1 MIMQF
6 NQNEFVGGLTNLCV
20 NVYVNDAVAE
30 GQDRLVASCMHE
42 AVSFGDKAAL
52 ISVDTLPVSDYADAS
67 SLLSVVKPI
76 MDEQQLD
83 TTDRKKIQV
92 TLNKYLMA
100 GAFTGEYSLAEAFAV
115 ILSMLTKTKDIYLY
129 KKVVAAYEGYVG
141 GKENDG
147 TLKPMLAT
155 QTITIDL
162 VDVSEL
168 TSEVEKQA
176 ARTANS
182 NKCLEVMLKTYHN
195 LCAPSR
201 KYNEL
206 GYETKSKPSDLK
218 FVVND
223 NFETGFVTNSFATL
237 LNSGRISEKETWSET
252 IVIPEDQF
260 ASDTTKENVIGWF
273 GHKDK
278 YQIKPRFEVGT
289 SFFDASNLN
298 QNDWLHFWLIS
309 GFANGLPMVKFVA
322 NFITPEV

>member
-6 NQNEFVGGLTNLCV
+6 NQNEFVGSLTNLCV
-20 NVYVNDAVAE
+20 NIFVNDTVAE

-115 ILSMLTKTKDIYLY
+115 ILSMLTKTKEIYLY

-162 VDVSEL
+162 INVDNL

-182 NKCLEVMLKTYHN
+182 NKCLRVMLKTYHN

-206 GYETKSKPSDLK
+206 GYETKSKPRDLK

-223 NFETGFVTNSFATL
+223 NFETNFVTDSFATL
-237 LNSGRISEKETWSET
+237 LNSGRISERETWSET

-260 ASDTTKENVIGWF
+260 ANEQTKTSVIGWF

-322 NFITPEV
+322 NYVE